1 MASQLHM
8 YAPLPSFSTIHTNPK
23 LSFSKLP
30 WPRNNAR
37 RSYSPNPNALK
48 VSAEKRDNLDNLQR
62 VGNQQHSQF
71 KTPAQQPSSAAPTG
85 VWERFPT
92 TTRTVQQMID
102 TMNRFMDDPFGS
114 SLWPPSLL
122 QGDIGGYMGRG
133 RMPWAIQEG
142 ESDYKLRFD
151 IPGMGKS
158 DVKVWVEDN
167 MLVLKGEKAVNSNN
181 ENDAAAGNE
190 EWLRKS
196 YGKYSYRIALPDNI
210 EFEKIKAEVKDGVL
224 YVTIPKA
231 HTTRKVLDIDIE

>member
-1 MASQLHM
+1 
-8 YAPLPSFSTIHTNPK
+8 
-23 LSFSKLP
+23 
-30 WPRNNAR
+30 
-37 RSYSPNPNALK
+37 
-48 VSAEKRDNLDNLQR
+48 
-62 VGNQQHSQF
+62 
-71 KTPAQQPSSAAPTG
+71 
-85 VWERFPT
+85 
-92 TTRTVQQMID
+92 MID
-102 TMNRFMDDPFGS
+102 TMNRFMDDPFV
-114 SLWPPSLL
+114 L

-167 MLVLKGEKAVNSNN
+167 MLVLKGEKAVNT
-181 ENDAAAGNE
+181 AGNE